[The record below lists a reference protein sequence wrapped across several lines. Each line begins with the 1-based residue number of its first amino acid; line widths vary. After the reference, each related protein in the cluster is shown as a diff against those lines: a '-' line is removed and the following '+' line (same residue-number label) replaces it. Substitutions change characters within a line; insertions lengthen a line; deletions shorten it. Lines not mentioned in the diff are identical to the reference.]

1 MKDLL
6 DTPQFSVA
14 QPEKEARLTAEL
26 TELHRYHSARC
37 PEYERLS
44 QVLFPGFRE
53 AERLRE
59 LPYIP
64 VSLFKSH
71 RLVSVPEDQ
80 IFKTLTSSGTTGRV
94 SHVYLDRETAQLQ
107 ASALTKI
114 MTSVLGGKRLPMI
127 IVDTPSVLKD
137 RKQFSARGAG
147 LLGMMNFGYKHFY
160 ALDDEMQLN
169 RAGLDQFVASYGDQ
183 PFLMF
188 GFTFMV
194 WQYLVKELGRGRTD
208 LRNGILVHSGG
219 WKKLQDEAVGSREF
233 KEGLRAATGVS
244 RSYNFYGMVEQIG
257 SVFVEGDDGDLYC
270 PNFADVVMRRPETWE
285 EAEIGEEGVI
295 EVLSVLPRSYPGHS
309 LLTEDLGVVHGI
321 DDSPSGRLG
330 KRFSVIGR
338 VPRSE
343 MRGCSDTF
351 TASRPAGS

>member
-1 MKDLL
+1 
-6 DTPQFSVA
+6 
-14 QPEKEARLTAEL
+14 
-26 TELHRYHSARC
+26 
-37 PEYERLS
+37 
-44 QVLFPGFRE
+44 
-53 AERLRE
+53 
-59 LPYIP
+59 
-64 VSLFKSH
+64 
-71 RLVSVPEDQ
+71 
-80 IFKTLTSSGTTGRV
+80 
-94 SHVYLDRETAQLQ
+94 
-107 ASALTKI
+107 
-114 MTSVLGGKRLPMI
+114 
-127 IVDTPSVLKD
+127 VLKD

-270 PNFADVVMRRPETWE
+270 PNFADVVIRRPETWE